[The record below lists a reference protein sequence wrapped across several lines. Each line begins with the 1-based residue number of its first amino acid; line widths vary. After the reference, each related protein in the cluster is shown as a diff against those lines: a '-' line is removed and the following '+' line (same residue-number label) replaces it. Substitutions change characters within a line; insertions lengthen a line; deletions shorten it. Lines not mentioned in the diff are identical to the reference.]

1 MHLCAPNCGYV
12 REIFVE
18 LIFTNFEFPLLSA
31 TYSWVAWAQAQTFFL
46 YCQFDCHSLWLLSSN
61 ACSMLSIVVVILYL
75 IVLWQAAVTCQIKG
89 YWRDHKSQRGYSS
102 IIQHSKSDWLWPK
115 SRRRLR
121 LQLWLWIRLSSS
133 TPAIMRALRPST
145 RLAACAPT
153 LCAVVVAMC
162 ACASIQCRE
171 RHFVALTRT
180 QICLRALCTDLR
192 WVELRWTKLNCSW
205 VYASSAAVGMIAF
218 NVWTAGQ
225 CMSSHLHG
233 YSPGL
238 SNTVPHVF
246 LFKFFFFYFWDFR

>member
-1 MHLCAPNCGYV
+1 
-12 REIFVE
+12 
-18 LIFTNFEFPLLSA
+18 
-31 TYSWVAWAQAQTFFL
+31 
-46 YCQFDCHSLWLLSSN
+46 
-61 ACSMLSIVVVILYL
+61 
-75 IVLWQAAVTCQIKG
+75 
-89 YWRDHKSQRGYSS
+89 
-102 IIQHSKSDWLWPK
+102 
-115 SRRRLR
+115 
-121 LQLWLWIRLSSS
+121 
-133 TPAIMRALRPST
+133 MRALRPST
-145 RLAACAPT
+145 RLAAYAPT

-246 LFKFFFFYFWDFR
+246 LFKFFFFTFEIFVNIFCEQNRIASARCLTASYCFIAFSPEAYRAHKILFVRSKRVKKSHNRNKTTTVI